1 MPSRLQRQF
10 HVTGTQYIST
20 DKVQSQT
27 LNTGGTAED
36 YFSPWANKPRAFFT
50 IFYLSF
56 ITINY
61 LHSQPSGYSHSASL
75 HAHESSLRC
84 SLLSLYHEF
93 KLLGTSVC
101 SVLPDIF
108 TLHIPVCFPVRE
120 VRSEPACKGTRYRP
134 EVPSPPGKAAP
145 MPVFQPA
152 AERIRHPLLQP
163 CQKRH

>member
-1 MPSRLQRQF
+1 MTGRSTQPRKAQRGSGRCELPQTSCRSSPRAVNPTVYPDIPSRLQRQF

-75 HAHESSLRC
+75 LAQQNQRSAILPLYQPIHSSEIYLFGVHLQESC
-84 SLLSLYHEF
+84 
-93 KLLGTSVC
+93 
-101 SVLPDIF
+101 
-108 TLHIPVCFPVRE
+108 
-120 VRSEPACKGTRYRP
+120 RS
-134 EVPSPPGKAAP
+134 
-145 MPVFQPA
+145 
-152 AERIRHPLLQP
+152 
-163 CQKRH
+163 